1 MRSALFWGEDQFLA
15 NFPTAVKVP
24 KEYIFELGFE
34 RYWVNFRP
42 LVLSYMSNAKLM
54 YRYINLAF
62 DIKWQKDSAG
72 RTFKLRKC
80 LKWIKNSK
88 IDQKF
93 KNGEK
98 IGTFWIRYTNGSEPF
113 CTVAETPILIG
124 FDDLAFLYCILEG
137 FQIWKSEN
145 WKSEN
150 RKILASGFFRN
161 LSKSIPQAGGAP

>member
-1 MRSALFWGEDQFLA
+1 MNLQFTVIPPKYRFRASGPFKGMPALPFCRLM
-15 NFPTAVKVP
+15 
-24 KEYIFELGFE
+24 
-34 RYWVNFRP
+34 
-42 LVLSYMSNAKLM
+42 SSNAKFI

-80 LKWIKNSK
+80 LKWIKISK

-93 KNGEK
+93 KKGEK

-150 RKILASGFFRN
+150 RKILASGLFRN
-161 LSKSIPQAGGAP
+161 LSKSIPQAGSAP